1 MRRVNPKNLTSIV
14 DFIYHGEVNVDKE
27 DLNYFMALA
36 AELEL
41 KGLTGSAKYVENKL
55 TIEHEDKTEFQKDVI
70 HAKNII
76 PNKPVRKYSGNV
88 RERLL

>member
-41 KGLTGSAKYVENKL
+41 KGLTGSAKYV
-55 TIEHEDKTEFQKDVI
+55 
-70 HAKNII
+70 
-76 PNKPVRKYSGNV
+76 
-88 RERLL
+88 